1 MKKILFLFI
10 LSFLLIG
17 NNLSAQTDSDGDGII
32 NTIDLDDD
40 NDGILDR
47 DEADCAFTGIN
58 LQVSSLN
65 ITNIPQTSST
75 VNGINYGVGNGKRLT
90 DMTFTDGSQMTSIAA
105 PTPTFAVRRNSLTF
119 GGNRGYESIWA
130 ESLASGVNNILVSHP
145 TNMEEL
151 FAQGYLNAG
160 MDNTFFN
167 TTSQSASNIERLDI
181 LWKSGVQIIDAKNT
195 YILVNERGGQENARI
210 AVITGISSSDEPTG
224 FLQAGTTPSA
234 RRKTVISNMK
244 FTILRKPTAA
254 SEYGNAGPGVQN
266 MVVSMLSFAELGV
279 NNGDTIYG
287 FSLLPNDAA
296 VDGSGR
302 PYLDWTNPTYY
313 PTNTTDGADLGIIY
327 GLFEP
332 YCSYTKDTDGD
343 GTPNHLDLDS
353 DNDGC
358 ADALEGSEFVRRT
371 HIHSLSLPTTDA
383 NYPYRGQIKVT
394 YNGTTTG
401 TPAQI
406 ISASTGANG
415 VPQLVNVAGSNLN
428 TTTNPSNLAG
438 ISDNTDG
445 TADIGQNFGSSQDSL
460 VRDPDCDRCFR
471 PATTTGTTL
480 PTNHGITAL
489 ARAGGNTGEWPVRVN
504 GAYTVLD
511 AKTKGFVINR
521 VPTSALTSIIGV
533 TGMMVYDTTV
543 NCLKIYDGTS
553 WNCYTKQTCNDSNP

>member
-119 GGNRGYESIWA
+119 GGNRAYETIWA
-130 ESLASGVNNILVSHP
+130 ESLVAGGNNILVSHP

-160 MDNTFFN
+160 IDNTFFN
-167 TTSQSASNIERLDI
+167 TTSQASSNIERLDI
-181 LWKSGVQIIDAKNT
+181 LWKSGVQIIDAENS

-224 FLQAGTTPSA
+224 FLPAGTTPSV

-287 FSLLPNDAA
+287 YSLLPNDAA

-313 PTNTTDGADLGIIY
+313 PTNTTDGADLGIVY
-327 GLFEP
+327 GLYKP

-343 GTPNHLDLDS
+343 GIPDHLDLDS

-358 ADALEGSEFVRRT
+358 IDALEGGNNISTSQLVNAGG
-371 HIHSLSLPTTDA
+371 SLSVGTGSTASNQNLCAGSSCVDA
-383 NYPYRGQIKVT
+383 SGVPHIVGSNGQTVGDSQNAAIQSGCFCYKPAQ
-394 YNGTTTG
+394 TTG
-401 TPAQI
+401 TA
-406 ISASTGANG
+406 
-415 VPQLVNVAGSNLN
+415 L
-428 TTTNPSNLAG
+428 
-438 ISDNTDG
+438 D
-445 TADIGQNFGSSQDSL
+445 
-460 VRDPDCDRCFR
+460 
-471 PATTTGTTL
+471 
-480 PTNHGITAL
+480 TNHGITAL
-489 ARAGGNTGEWPVRVN
+489 GRAGADNSNWPMVRK
-504 GAYTVLD
+504 GAWTALE
-511 AKTKGFVINR
+511 AKTKGFVANR
-521 VPTSALTSIIGV
+521 LTDAQIAAIPSADLRE
-533 TGMMVYDTTV
+533 GMMVYNITQD
-543 NCLKIYDGTS
+543 CLQINIDGTATG
-553 WNCYTKQTCNDSNP
+553 WKCFNTQTCPDL